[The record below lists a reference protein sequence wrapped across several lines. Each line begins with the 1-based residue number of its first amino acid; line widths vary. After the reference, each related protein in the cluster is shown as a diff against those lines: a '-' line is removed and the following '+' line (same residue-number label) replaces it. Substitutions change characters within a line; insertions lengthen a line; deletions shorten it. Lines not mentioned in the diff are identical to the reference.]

1 MARPRVGGPLKMSKG
16 QIQFYLRQREHPGAT
31 AAQVRTFLD
40 YATPEQRQRAGLPQP
55 QGSQR

>member
-1 MARPRVGGPLKMSKG
+1 MSKG

-31 AAQVRTFLD
+31 AAQVRTFLG